1 MRKARVPGSRGPAWL
16 GGMVHRMVVQYGQ
29 PTDAAVFEERYRE
42 HVRLINEVPGVLR
55 YTLGRPSARNGEPPA
70 TYLVAEL
77 DFASAEAMA
86 DAMGTPAWAAAGED
100 VPNFA
105 TGGVSVTF
113 FDVEDVGGG
122 A

>member
-1 MRKARVPGSRGPAWL
+1 
-16 GGMVHRMVVQYGQ
+16 MVHRMVVQYGQ
-29 PTDAAVFEERYRE
+29 PTDAAVFEERYQE

-55 YTLGRPSARNGEPPA
+55 YTLGRPTSRDGEPPA

-86 DAMGTPAWAAAGED
+86 AAMRTPEWAAAGEG
-100 VPNFA
+100 VPVLA

-113 FDVEDVGGG
+113 FDVEDVGPRGD
-122 A
+122 

>member
-1 MRKARVPGSRGPAWL
+1 
-16 GGMVHRMVVQYGQ
+16 MVVQYGQ

-55 YTLGRPSARNGEPPA
+55 YTLGRPTARGGEPPA

-77 DFASAEAMA
+77 DFESAEAMA
-86 DAMGTPAWAAAGED
+86 AAMGTPEWAAAGEG
-100 VPNFA
+100 VRELA

-113 FDVEDVGGG
+113 FDLEDVGRTS
-122 A
+122 

>member
-1 MRKARVPGSRGPAWL
+1 
-16 GGMVHRMVVQYGQ
+16 MVHRMVVQYGQ
-29 PTDAAVFEERYRE
+29 PADAAVFEESYQE

-55 YTLGRPSARNGEPPA
+55 YTLGRPAAVNGEPPA

-77 DFASAEAMA
+77 DFESAEAMA
-86 DAMGTPAWAAAGED
+86 EAMRTPEWVAAGKD
-100 VPNFA
+100 VRSFA

-113 FDVEDVGGG
+113 FDVEDVGRR

>member
-1 MRKARVPGSRGPAWL
+1 
-16 GGMVHRMVVQYGQ
+16 MVHRMVVQYGQ

-42 HVRLINEVPGVLR
+42 HVRLINEVPSVLR
-55 YTLGRPSARNGEPPA
+55 YTLGRPAARNGEPPA

-77 DFASAEAMA
+77 DFASAEEMA
-86 DAMGTPAWAAAGED
+86 QAMGTPEWAAAGED
-100 VPNFA
+100 VPHFA

-113 FDVEDVGGG
+113 FDVEDVGRG